1 MFRNLSRIALMFGVV
16 LFLVLG
22 FPILVTSSQMI
33 LFMISAV
40 CITIGAALFA
50 LIAASSK
57 GIHPDA

>member
-1 MFRNLSRIALMFGVV
+1 MFGIV

-33 LFMISAV
+33 LFTISAV